1 MFTREILRDPKS
13 KRDVIAYHYRP
24 RDDIRGDANSVL
36 GLNYLDFSSV
46 SAPSLYSEVIVL
58 MPRIRA

>member
-1 MFTREILRDPKS
+1 MQEILRDPKS

-46 SAPSLYSEVIVL
+46 STLLHSEIDFL
-58 MPRIRA
+58 LSGIHL